1 MLTLKNPK
9 LQDRVKMASHHF
21 YRTYS
26 YMIRFN
32 LPGASLFRNPPD
44 WLTDTSLDTPKN
56 TTIRYGRWSTQ
67 KVIVSA
73 KDLRI
78 MYQFIQDN
86 ECKIRAEGNV
96 FNAYFEKL
104 DELENMLAAT
114 PEKWVDEV
122 CYVPDH
128 VTYKQVIVKQKR
140 LRDMTHRIHLRSGR
154 VKEEEAKRLRSLFEQ
169 YQDSLEI
176 PIGLHKNIMRELCP
190 YLYSNYFYT
199 KDAGLITFI
208 SLSIPGLVVDIFE
221 TVYVS

>member
-32 LPGASLFRNPPD
+32 LPGASLFRNPPA
-44 WLTDTSLDTPKN
+44 WLSDHSLPAPKT
-56 TTIRYGRWSTQ
+56 TTIRYGRWDTQ
-67 KVIVSA
+67 RVTVSA
-73 KDLRI
+73 VDLRR
-78 MYQFIQDN
+78 MYQYIQDS
-86 ECKIRAEGNV
+86 ECRIRAEGNV
-96 FNAYFEKL
+96 FNAYFEKVK
-104 DELENMLAAT
+104 DLEDMLAVT
-114 PEKWVDEV
+114 PEKWVNEV
-122 CYVPDH
+122 CYVPEH

-140 LRDMTHRIHLRSGR
+140 LRDMTHRIHLRNGR
-154 VKEEEAKRLRSLFEQ
+154 VNEDETKRLRSLFEQ
-169 YQDSLEI
+169 YHDSLEI
-176 PIGLHKNIMRELCP
+176 PSQLHRNILRDLRP
-190 YLYSNYFYT
+190 YLFSNYFYT